1 MESEI
6 AQAGGR
12 IDTFGAAAWAWTV
25 EFLPRLAAAVLIL
38 IAGYLVASWL
48 ARLIRAGMKRA
59 SHLDST
65 LEPAAAMAAR
75 YAVLIVAT
83 VAALGQLGV
92 QTTSL
97 LAVLGAAGLAI
108 GLALQGTLSNVAAG
122 IMLLYLRPFRS
133 GDTIETPQVTGT
145 VREIGLFATQME
157 TPDGLFYFV
166 PNASLWNVPLK
177 NHTRNA
183 RRMVSAQASIG
194 YAADFA
200 EVRRLLLELASG
212 DRRIL
217 PDPLPVVSI
226 EGYTDQRVIV
236 ALRAWTS
243 TADFAVVQRELTEAA
258 KSRLQSAGFKPPGA

>member
-1 MESEI
+1 MEAEI
-6 AQAGGR
+6 AQATGR
-12 IDTFGAAAWAWTV
+12 LDSFGAAAWAWTV
-25 EFLPRLAAAVLIL
+25 EFLPRVAAAFLIL
-38 IAGYLVASWL
+38 LAGYLLAGWL
-48 ARLIRAGMKRA
+48 ARLIRAGMNRA
-59 SHLDST
+59 PHIDST

-75 YAVLIVAT
+75 YAVLIVAI

-183 RRMVSAQASIG
+183 RRMVTVQASVG
-194 YAADFA
+194 YGSDLG
-200 EVRRLLLELASG
+200 EVRRVLSELVAS
-212 DRRIL
+212 DARVL
-217 PDPLPVVSI
+217 PDPPPAFSI
-226 EGYTDQRVIV
+226 EGYTDFRVMV
-236 ALRAWTS
+236 AVRAWTATS
-243 TADFAVVQRELTEAA
+243 AFGDVQRELTEAA
-258 KSRLQSAGFKPPGA
+258 KSRLQAAGLKLPG